1 MTVEETKVKVSGSF
15 THLQSPCSKKQEQY
29 VSNKVFVSSSTSTNL
44 TIVAGASV
52 SQCAGHTQEV
62 NLPLASSEA
71 VLQSPF
77 IEPKQV
83 YDCVKVSYN
92 DDCQVSEE
100 VICQVSLLYDVKWSK
115 QAKAGFPIS
124 PSKLSPP
131 STSCVCLGLIIGTV
145 KQTLSVPP
153 EKNQE
158 IRKKI
163 DSVLHGYSK
172 DLQSLIGSFMFLHKG
187 VCPTRFF
194 TNRLLD
200 TLRSMS
206 GSTTT
211 LNIAMK

>member
-1 MTVEETKVKVSGSF
+1 MLGTLKR
-15 THLQSPCSKKQEQY
+15 
-29 VSNKVFVSSSTSTNL
+29 L
-44 TIVAGASV
+44 TPP
-52 SQCAGHTQEV
+52 
-62 NLPLASSEA
+62 PLSSSEA

-83 YDCVKVSYN
+83 YDCVEVSYN

-100 VICQVSLLYDVKWSK
+100 VICQVSPLYDVKWSNR
-115 QAKAGFPIS
+115 AKAGFPTS

-131 STSCVCLGLIIGTV
+131 STSCICLGLIIDTV

-163 DSVLHGYSK
+163 DPVLHGHSM
-172 DLQSLIGSFMFLHKG
+172 DLQSLIGSLMFLHKNQEIRKTIDSVLHGHSMDLQSLIGSLMFLHKG
-187 VCPTRFF
+187 VCPTTFF
-194 TNRLLD
+194 INRLMD